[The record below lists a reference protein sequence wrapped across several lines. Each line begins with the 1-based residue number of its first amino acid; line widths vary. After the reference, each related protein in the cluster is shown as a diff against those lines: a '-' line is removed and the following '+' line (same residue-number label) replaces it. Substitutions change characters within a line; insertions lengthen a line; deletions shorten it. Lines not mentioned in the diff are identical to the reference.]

1 MIITNEPGIYFEG
14 EFGIRL
20 ENELLCCEGTN
31 NEYGQFMN
39 FESITFVP
47 FDLDAIEPSIMTEQD
62 KKLLNDYH
70 KEVFEKISPFL
81 NDEEKAWLEKY
92 TRAI

>member
-1 MIITNEPGIYFEG
+1 MH
-14 EFGIRL
+14 
-20 ENELLCCEGTN
+20 
-31 NEYGQFMN
+31 

-70 KEVFEKISPFL
+70 KEVFEKVSPFL